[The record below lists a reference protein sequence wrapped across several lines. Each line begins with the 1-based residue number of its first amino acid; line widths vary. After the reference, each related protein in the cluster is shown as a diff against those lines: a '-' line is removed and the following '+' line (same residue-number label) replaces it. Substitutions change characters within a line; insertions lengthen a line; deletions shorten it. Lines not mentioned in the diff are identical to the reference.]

1 MRRARAR
8 PTPRRREPLAYVLGD
23 WDFRRLTLK
32 TDARALVRRP
42 ETEVVVDRCLALL
55 EDAEAPHVLDVG
67 TGTGAIALA
76 LKQELPDTRVTAT
89 DVSPGA
95 LELAR
100 ENAVANGLNVD
111 FVQTDLLA
119 GVRRA
124 SSSAPG
130 DTSVAVTRVS
140 GSSCLSAS
148 AMAPVPVPTSSS
160 MGSLGVPRGGRGSG
174 RQPPRSRGA
183 ARAPGCV
190 CLGG

>member
-1 MRRARAR
+1 M
-8 PTPRRREPLAYVLGD
+8 P
-23 WDFRRLTLK
+23 
-32 TDARALVRRP
+32 RP

-119 GVRRA
+119 GVEGPFDLIVSNPPYVASVRA
-124 SSSAPG
+124 
-130 DTSVAVTRVS
+130 
-140 GSSCLSAS
+140 
-148 AMAPVPVPTSSS
+148 
-160 MGSLGVPRGGRGSG
+160 GRA
-174 RQPPRSRGA
+174 RARGA
-183 ARAPGCV
+183 
-190 CLGG
+190 